1 MPAEAILPLDRAVTM
16 AHEVGLEDNHSEG
29 ALALARFRAGEVVY
43 PDPERWATFAGP
55 AALWIGLF
63 WREHGEDD
71 RAVTAAL
78 TAWRDAHNPGEPYVH
93 RWLADQASALLAD
106 LSQTPPQM
114 PAYDP
119 AAHPPLPWEADV
131 DAFIAELDA
140 ENAARDAKKED
151 DPEEP

>member
-1 MPAEAILPLDRAVTM
+1 
-16 AHEVGLEDNHSEG
+16 
-29 ALALARFRAGEVVY
+29 
-43 PDPERWATFAGP
+43 
-55 AALWIGLF
+55 
-63 WREHGEDD
+63 
-71 RAVTAAL
+71 
-78 TAWRDAHNPGEPYVH
+78 
-93 RWLADQASALLAD
+93 
-106 LSQTPPQM
+106 M